1 MRGYIPPDLE
11 GITGRVLEPLQTSN
25 NQMYY
30 QEARKLMT
38 ADVNAVAKG
47 AVRAGAD
54 EVYVEAG
61 HASWGHNMIF
71 EEFIDEVRYMDGR
84 SASRPISA
92 MAEVYEETDA
102 FFIVG
107 QHPMRGT
114 RRGVIEHTFLP
125 PINELKVNGRT
136 MGEMGMKA
144 AVAGYYDV
152 PVAFVSGCDQA
163 VIEARDLFGDV
174 EAVAVKKGLG
184 RQSAILLPS
193 SVTLPLLEDGAA
205 RAVER
210 LSEFKPFKVAEPTKI
225 EVEFAH
231 TGMADAA
238 EMTPYVERVDGLSL
252 VFEGPFLEAF
262 RALRSMI
269 RHAVSQRR

>member
-1 MRGYIPPDLE
+1 MRVYIKPDME
-11 GITGRVLEPLQTSN
+11 GITGVILEPLQTSN

-54 EVYVEAG
+54 EVYVEEG

-84 SASRPISA
+84 SASRPIPA
-92 MAEVYEETDA
+92 MEKIYRESDA

-114 RRGVIEHTFLP
+114 HRGVVEHTFLP
-125 PINELKVNGRT
+125 PITELRVNGRP

-144 AVAGYYDV
+144 AVAGYYGV
-152 PVAFVSGCDQA
+152 PTAFVSGCDKA
-163 VIEARDLFGDV
+163 VAEARDFFGDV
-174 EAVAVKKGLG
+174 EAVAVKEGLG
-184 RQSAILLPS
+184 RQAAVLYPS
-193 SVTLPLLEDGAA
+193 SVTLPMLEEGAA
-205 RAVER
+205 RAIER
-210 LSEFKPFKVAEPTKI
+210 LGEFKPFKVAEPTKI
-225 EVEFAH
+225 EVEFQH

-238 EMTPYVERVDGLSL
+238 EMTPYVERNDGLTL
-252 VFEGPFLEAF
+252 VFEGPFPEAY
-262 RALRSMI
+262 RALQSMI
-269 RHAVSQRR
+269 RHAVSQRS

>member
-1 MRGYIPPDLE
+1 MRVYIKPDLE
-11 GITGRVLEPLQTSN
+11 GITGIVLEPLQTSN

-30 QEARKLMT
+30 QEARRLMT

-71 EEFIDEVRYMDGR
+71 DEFIPEVRYMDGR

-92 MAEVYEETDA
+92 MAEVYKETDA

-114 RRGVIEHTFLP
+114 HRGVIEHTFLP
-125 PINELKVNGRT
+125 PINELKVNGRPR
-136 MGEMGMKA
+136 GEMGMKA

-163 VIEARDLFGDV
+163 VAEARDFFGDV

-210 LSEFKPFKVAEPTKI
+210 LGEFKPFKVAEPTKI
-225 EVEFAH
+225 EVEFQH

-252 VFEGPFLEAF
+252 VFEGPFIEAF

>member
-1 MRGYIPPDLE
+1 MRVYIKPDLE
-11 GITGRVLEPLQTSN
+11 GITGVVLEPLQTSRTE
-25 NQMYY
+25 QYY
-30 QEARKLMT
+30 QEARRLMT

-71 EEFIDEVRYMDGR
+71 DEFIDEVRYMDGR

-92 MAEVYEETDA
+92 MAEIYEQSDA

-107 QHPMRGT
+107 QHPMRGVH
-114 RRGVIEHTFLP
+114 RGVIEHTFLP
-125 PINELKVNGRT
+125 PINKLKVNGKL

-144 AVAGYYDV
+144 AVAGYYNV

-163 VIEARDLFGDV
+163 VAEAQDLFGDI

-193 SVTLPLLEDGAA
+193 NVTLPMLEAGAA
-205 RAVER
+205 RAIER
-210 LSEFKPFKVAEPTKI
+210 LNDFKPFKMSEPTNI
-225 EVEFAH
+225 EVEFQH

-238 EMTPYVERVDGLSL
+238 EMTPYVERVDGLTL
-252 VFEGPFLEAF
+252 IFEGPFLEAF

>member
-1 MRGYIPPDLE
+1 MRVYIKPDLE
-11 GITGRVLEPLQTSN
+11 GITGVVLEPLQTSRTE
-25 NQMYY
+25 QYY
-30 QEARKLMT
+30 QEARRLMT

-47 AVRAGAD
+47 AVRAGAN

-71 EEFIDEVRYMDGR
+71 DEFIDEVRYMDGR
-84 SASRPISA
+84 SASRPISV
-92 MAEVYEETDA
+92 MAEVYERSDA

-107 QHPMRGT
+107 QHPMRGV

-125 PINELKVNGRT
+125 PINELRVNGRP

-144 AVAGYYDV
+144 AVAGYYNV
-152 PVAFVSGCDQA
+152 PIAFVSGCDQA
-163 VIEARDLFGDV
+163 VVEAQELFGDI
-174 EAVAVKKGLG
+174 EAVSVKKGLG

-193 SVTLPLLEDGAA
+193 RITLPMLEEGAF

-210 LSEFKPFKVAEPTKI
+210 LSEFKPFKVIEPTKI
-225 EVEFAH
+225 EVEFQH

-238 EMTPYVERVDGLSL
+238 EMTPYVKRADGLSL
-252 VFEGPFLEAF
+252 VFEGPFLEAL

>member
-1 MRGYIPPDLE
+1 MRVYIKPDLE
-11 GITGRVLEPLQTSN
+11 GITGVVLEPLQTSN

-30 QEARKLMT
+30 QEARRLMT
-38 ADVNAVAKG
+38 ADVNAVARG

-71 EEFIDEVRYMDGR
+71 DEFIDEVRYMDGR
-84 SASRPISA
+84 SASRPISV
-92 MAEVYEETDA
+92 MEEVYRETDA

-114 RRGVIEHTFLP
+114 HRGVIEHTFLP
-125 PINELKVNGRT
+125 PINELKVNGRPI
-136 MGEMGMKA
+136 GEMGMKA

-163 VIEARDLFGDV
+163 VAEARDFFGDV

-210 LSEFKPFKVAEPTKI
+210 LPEFKPFKVAEPTKI
-225 EVEFAH
+225 EVEFQH

-252 VFEGPFLEAF
+252 VFEGPFIEAF